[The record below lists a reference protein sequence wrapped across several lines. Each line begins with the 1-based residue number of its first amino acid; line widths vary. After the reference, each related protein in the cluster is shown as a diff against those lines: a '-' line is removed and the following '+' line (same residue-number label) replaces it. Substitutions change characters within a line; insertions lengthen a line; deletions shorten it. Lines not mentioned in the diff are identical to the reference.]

1 MDKRKNIIAIP
12 TLVSKAKSNNKNWK
26 KVTDEEFKNEVI
38 KIASNS
44 KSVTTK
50 AKGKINVVDTT
61 HKAKEVEER
70 RTNNPYGRPKGSR
83 NKSTANVALKLV
95 EYLEEDALSRDSIF
109 KNIDDIKN
117 PERKARVKIELY
129 KLVTPKPRTQEEI
142 ANERKIEEELHN
154 MYFGG
159 IDKTLTDEED
169 E

>member
-1 MDKRKNIIAIP
+1 MENRKNIIAIP
-12 TLVSKAKSNNKNWK
+12 TLVSKANNNKNWK
-26 KVTDEEFKNEVI
+26 KVTDEEFKDEVI

-50 AKGKINVVDTT
+50 AKGKISVVDTT

-142 ANERKIEEELHN
+142 ANERKIEEDLHN

>member
-12 TLVSKAKSNNKNWK
+12 TLVSKAKGNNKNWK
-26 KVTDEEFKNEVI
+26 KVTDDEFKEDVI
-38 KIASNS
+38 KITSNS

-50 AKGKINVVDTT
+50 AKGKISVVDTT

-129 KLVTPKPRTQEEI
+129 KLVTPKPRTQEDI
-142 ANERKIEEELHN
+142 ANERKIEEDLHN

>member
-12 TLVSKAKSNNKNWK
+12 TLVSKANNNKNWK
-26 KVTDEEFKNEVI
+26 KVTDEEFKDEVI
-38 KIASNS
+38 KIVSNS

-50 AKGKINVVDTT
+50 AKGKISVVDTT

-142 ANERKIEEELHN
+142 ANERKIEEDLHN

-159 IDKTLTDEED
+159 IDKTLTNEED

>member
-1 MDKRKNIIAIP
+1 MENRKNIIAIP
-12 TLVSKAKSNNKNWK
+12 TLVSKAKSNKNWK

-38 KIASNS
+38 KIASKS

-142 ANERKIEEELHN
+142 ANERKIEEDLHN

>member
-1 MDKRKNIIAIP
+1 MENRKNIIAIP
-12 TLVSKAKSNNKNWK
+12 TLVSKANNNKNWK
-26 KVTDEEFKNEVI
+26 KVTDDEFKEDVI
-38 KIASNS
+38 KITSNS

-50 AKGKINVVDTT
+50 AKGKISVVDTT

-142 ANERKIEEELHN
+142 TNERKIEEDLHN
-154 MYFGG
+154 MYFGK

>member
-12 TLVSKAKSNNKNWK
+12 TLVSKAKSNKNWK
-26 KVTDEEFKNEVI
+26 KVTDEEFKDAVI

-142 ANERKIEEELHN
+142 TNERKIEEDLHN